1 MIIQQTELPTTP
13 NDSKWDDMIEQVS
26 YPVYIK
32 ELHFYHDDLVTN
44 RHDVEHRAEGITN
57 TGRLCEFY
65 GIVVDRW
72 NDGKL
77 STIATVTGLYDTIP
91 AASVYDSI
99 RNDLTNLGIDN
110 EPSSL
115 YISGNGGKHQLS
127 IKLNGLNWL
136 SPNGDITMHMI
147 VTTSVDGSTKHTLR
161 VAAVDETGC
170 EVCGVGGAVFNM
182 STRHT
187 KSIHQRHAGF
197 SVIINGLVEHWNDT
211 IIPTMMIMC
220 DSEFDKSVA
229 IDILTA
235 LMDDVNLPEKHQD
248 NMLYTYTQTQATNS
262 MFDICHQLS
271 KYLDGEL
278 SAKPERLDE
287 FKSRI
292 SKHSE
297 KLIKRYIK
305 TV

>member
-1 MIIQQTELPTTP
+1 MISQTNLDAAWQQ
-13 NDSKWDDMIEQVS
+13 MIDEVS

-32 ELHFYHDDLVTN
+32 PLHYYHDDVVEN
-44 RHDVEHRAEGITN
+44 RHDVEHPAKGITN

-72 NDGKL
+72 NDGEL

-99 RNDLTNLGIDN
+99 RKDLEQLGIAN
-110 EPSSL
+110 EPCDI

-136 SPNGDITMHMI
+136 SPKGDITMHMI
-147 VTTSVDGSTKHTLR
+147 VTTSVDGTTKHTLR
-161 VAAVDETGC
+161 VAAVDEDGY
-170 EVCGVGGAVFNM
+170 EICGVGGAVFNM

-187 KSIHQRHAGF
+187 KTIHQRHAGF
-197 SVIINGLVEHWNDT
+197 SVIINGLVAHWNDT

-220 DSEFDKSVA
+220 DSQFDKAMAVS
-229 IDILTA
+229 ILTA
-235 LMDDVNLPEKHQD
+235 LMEDIDLPEKHQD
-248 NMLYTYTQTQATNS
+248 NMLLTYNQINAQTD

-271 KYLDGEL
+271 KYLSDEL
-278 SAKPERLDE
+278 ADKHERLSE
-287 FKSRI
+287 FKTRI
-292 SKHSE
+292 SKQSD
-297 KLIKRYIK
+297 KLVKKYLKSI
-305 TV
+305 